1 MNIDKLSVKFRVSL
15 ENKKIGVRR
24 GCKELCLQS
33 EKRTI
38 QISENNQRFHLSFRY
53 QPMKIHNFIN
63 R

>member
-38 QISENNQRFHLSFRY
+38 QISETTSDSICPLDTNQ
-53 QPMKIHNFIN
+53 
-63 R
+63 